1 MMDAAF
7 GNHPLVLNF
16 HILDASAPYLL
27 VVIIIKNIEIKQQK
41 LGWTTVVASVSQ
53 FLFVVV
59 TGRAIDL
66 TESNFVVSNFEMSQF
81 YLVEMR
87 F

>member
-1 MMDAAF
+1 M
-7 GNHPLVLNF
+7 
-16 HILDASAPYLL
+16 
-27 VVIIIKNIEIKQQK
+27 
-41 LGWTTVVASVSQ
+41 VASVSQ